1 MTTRSGLVPRAEKL
15 PMILAVVAAVAV
27 VIPAGLLAGAFAAPV
42 VGLPDVGALVRWGLP
57 VVRAIHDLAAAST
70 IGLLVMAA
78 TIIPEARH
86 TSRRITAA
94 RYACASGVV
103 WVVAGLVGLVFAFA
117 DISGTTLSDPTF
129 GAQFQTFVFQLEFL
143 RVAALSFAMALVVTM
158 GAAVVRRRSGMVFL
172 AALSI
177 LAILPLA
184 LAGHASEAASHEMAV
199 NSLGLHLVSAVLWVG
214 GLLALAMLRPLLGK
228 ALAVSVQRYST
239 LAGWCF
245 VAVAVSGAV
254 NAWIRVGSVG
264 NLASGYGVLVILKVF
279 ALLALGVAGWQQRSR
294 VVGRIATDPPAGRL
308 FARLAL
314 IELVIMGAAF
324 ALGAALS
331 RSAPPGMDMHAVS
344 PDAAYALSGY
354 VAPAGPLTSSGWFT
368 VWRIDWLWLTV
379 AMIAVTLYLLGV
391 RRMHARGDSW
401 PVARTICW
409 VVGWAVLV
417 WATSGAP
424 GVFGRVLFSAH
435 MVMHMTVSMAAPILM
450 VLAAPVTLALR
461 TLTPR
466 HDNTLGPRELLLGLV
481 HSRYFAVIANPIV
494 AAVIFFGSLI
504 VFYFSPLFEL
514 ALRTHTG
521 HVLMTTHFLLARYL
535 FAWVLVGIDPGP
547 KRWSP
552 PLLLVIL
559 FGTISFHAFFGVALT
574 SGTTLLAPTFFQGLH
589 LPWPVDLLADQRAG
603 GAVAWGFGELP
614 TLILALLVT
623 LAWVRSDSAE
633 STRLDRQA
641 ERDDDAELKA
651 YNARLGALSGK
662 SGSGAP
668 TRPGPASAPIVPGPK
683 LSEPGQP
690 ASSEPALLEP
700 ALLEPAL
707 LEPAP
712 SEPARSGTTL
722 TEPTPSE
729 PTPSEPTKPVPS
741 WSQPTLP
748 RSGD

>member
-1 MTTRSGLVPRAEKL
+1 MTMRSGVVPQAEKL
-15 PMILAVVAAVAV
+15 PLILAAIAVVAV
-27 VIPAGLLAGAFAAPV
+27 VIPAGLLGGAFAAPV

-70 IGLLVMAA
+70 IGLLVVAA
-78 TIIPEARH
+78 TIIPEARQ
-86 TSRRITAA
+86 TSRRVTAA

-103 WVVAGLVGLVFAFA
+103 WVVAGLVGLVFSFA
-117 DISGTTLSDPTF
+117 DISGTAMTDPTF

-184 LAGHASEAASHEMAV
+184 LAGHASGAASHDLAV
-199 NSLGLHLVSAVLWVG
+199 NSLGVHLVSAVLWVG

-254 NAWIRVGSVG
+254 NAWIRIGAVD
-264 NLASGYGVLVILKVF
+264 NLASGYGVLVILKVV
-279 ALLALGVAGWQQRSR
+279 ALVALGVAGWQQRSR
-294 VVGRIATDPPAGRL
+294 VVGRIAADPLAGRL
-308 FARLAL
+308 FGQLAL
-314 IELVIMGAAF
+314 IEVAIMGAAF

-331 RSAPPGMDMHAVS
+331 RSAPPGMDMPAVS
-344 PDAAYALSGY
+344 PDPAYALTGY

-368 VWRIDWLWLTV
+368 VWRTDWLWLTV
-379 AMIAVTLYLLGV
+379 SVIAVTLYLLGV
-391 RRMHARGDSW
+391 RRMRARGDSW
-401 PVARTICW
+401 PLLRTIGW
-409 VVGWAVLV
+409 VLGWAIFV

-424 GVFGRVLFSAH
+424 GVYGRVLFSVH

-450 VLAAPVTLALR
+450 VLAAPLTLALR

-466 HDNTLGPRELLLGLV
+466 RDNTLGPRELLLGLV
-481 HSRYFAVIANPIV
+481 HSRFLAVIGNPIV

-521 HVLMTTHFLLARYL
+521 HVLMTTHFLLAGYL
-535 FAWVLVGIDPGP
+535 FAWVLVGVDPGP
-547 KRWSP
+547 RRWPP
-552 PLLLVIL
+552 PLLLVVL

-589 LPWPVDLLADQRAG
+589 LPWMVDLLADQRTG
-603 GAVAWGFGELP
+603 GAVAWGIGELP

-623 LAWVRSDSAE
+623 LAWVRSDHAE
-633 STRLDRQA
+633 TTRLDRKA
-641 ERDDDAELKA
+641 EQDDDAELKA
-651 YNARLGALSGK
+651 YNAHLSALSGQ
-662 SGSGAP
+662 SGE
-668 TRPGPASAPIVPGPK
+668 PALSDPA
-683 LSEPGQP
+683 LSEPTL
-690 ASSEPALLEP
+690 SEPI
-700 ALLEPAL
+700 
-707 LEPAP
+707 
-712 SEPARSGTTL
+712 
-722 TEPTPSE
+722 PSE
-729 PTPSEPTKPVPS
+729 PT

-748 RSGD
+748 GPGD

>member
-1 MTTRSGLVPRAEKL
+1 MTPRSGLAPQTEKL
-15 PMILAVVAAVAV
+15 PLILAVVAAVAV
-27 VIPAGLLAGAFAAPV
+27 VIPAGLLGGAFAAPV
-42 VGLPDVGALVRWGLP
+42 AGLPDIGALVRWGLP

-70 IGLLVMAA
+70 IGLLVVAA

-86 TSRRITAA
+86 TSRRVTAA

-103 WVVAGLVGLVFAFA
+103 WVVAGLVGLVFSFA
-117 DISGTTLSDPTF
+117 DISGTTLTDPNF

-143 RVAALSFAMALVVTM
+143 RVAALSFAMALAVTM
-158 GAAVVRRRSGMVFL
+158 GAAVVRRRSGMLFL

-177 LAILPLA
+177 VAILPLA
-184 LAGHASEAASHEMAV
+184 LAGHASGAASHDLAV

-254 NAWIRVGSVG
+254 NAWIRIGSLG
-264 NLASGYGVLVILKVF
+264 NVASSYGVLVILKVV
-279 ALLALGVAGWQQRSR
+279 ALVALGVAGWQQRSR
-294 VVGRIATDPPAGRL
+294 VVDRIAVDPLAGRL

-314 IELVIMGAAF
+314 IEVTIMSAAF

-331 RSAPPGMDMHAVS
+331 RSAPPGMDMPAVS
-344 PDAAYALSGY
+344 PDPAYALTGY
-354 VAPAGPLTSSGWFT
+354 GAPAGPLTSAGWLT

-379 AMIAVTLYLLGV
+379 AVIAVTLYLLGV
-391 RRMHARGDSW
+391 RRLHARGDSW
-401 PVARTICW
+401 PALRTIGW
-409 VVGWAVLV
+409 VLGWVIFV

-424 GVFGRVLFSAH
+424 GVYGRVQFSVH
-435 MVMHMTVSMAAPILM
+435 MVMHMTVSMAAPILL

-466 HDNTLGPRELLLGLV
+466 HDHTLGPRELLLGVV
-481 HSRYFAVIANPIV
+481 HSRYFAVIGNPIV

-504 VFYFSPLFEL
+504 VFYYSPLFEL

-521 HVLMTTHFLLARYL
+521 HVLMTVHFLLAGYL

-547 KRWSP
+547 KRWP
-552 PLLLVIL
+552 PVLLLVIL

-589 LPWPVDLLADQRAG
+589 LPWAVDLLADQRTG
-603 GAVAWGFGELP
+603 GAVAWGIGELP

-651 YNARLGALSGK
+651 YNAHLSALSGQP
-662 SGSGAP
+662 GSR
-668 TRPGPASAPIVPGPK
+668 TLTLPGPTKPG
-683 LSEPGQP
+683 
-690 ASSEPALLEP
+690 
-700 ALLEPAL
+700 
-707 LEPAP
+707 
-712 SEPARSGTTL
+712 
-722 TEPTPSE
+722 PTPSE
-729 PTPSEPTKPVPS
+729 PRRAE
-741 WSQPTLP
+741 PTLP